1 MWPILIINFL
11 FLFFF
16 FNYRLNTV
24 IPTPKPEV
32 PAETVLWHLVKLFG
46 NPHESGLRQRC
57 TKLIQSIGEWQPE
70 IRDLL
75 KTRRKALDQAVQG

>member
-1 MWPILIINFL
+1 MNAVVPSP
-11 FLFFF
+11 
-16 FNYRLNTV
+16 R
-24 IPTPKPEV
+24 PEV

-70 IRDLL
+70 IRNLL
-75 KTRRKALDQAVQG
+75 KTRRKALDQAVQGYQYY